1 MGTVQAIASIKSR
14 ARRWAAELCAH
25 SPGFLRQLRGK
36 VAILAYHRVLT
47 PDDLSRGYIEPGM
60 YVLHDVF
67 DMQVR
72 WLLERFE
79 ILSFSQLLAR
89 WNAND
94 WDERKSYC
102 VLTFDDG
109 WLDNYRHAF
118 PILKKYEVPAT
129 IFLPT
134 NYIGSNEWF
143 WTEKITFFLTC
154 LDQPRVTSTQ
164 RNRVRDVIAKLPG
177 LMHPEIVGQ
186 EGIRGTTM
194 EKIIGQCKLL
204 PPSGIESLL
213 NRLSEILEVTIPHE
227 RVTMNWSEVT
237 EMAKNG
243 ISFGSHSCSHHLLT
257 QLSEES
263 IREELQE
270 SDRVL
275 RTLPVG
281 YIPVFCYPNGDN
293 NHAIQELVKQSQY
306 VAAVGTRS
314 GAEGR
319 HPKNIYELNRIG
331 MHNDMTETVPLLTLR
346 LFQAAWGF

>member
-1 MGTVQAIASIKSR
+1 M
-14 ARRWAAELCAH
+14 
-25 SPGFLRQLRGK
+25 
-36 VAILAYHRVLT
+36 
-47 PDDLSRGYIEPGM
+47 
-60 YVLHDVF
+60 
-67 DMQVR
+67 
-72 WLLERFE
+72 
-79 ILSFSQLLAR
+79 
-89 WNAND
+89 
-94 WDERKSYC
+94 
-102 VLTFDDG
+102 
-109 WLDNYRHAF
+109 
-118 PILKKYEVPAT
+118 
-129 IFLPT
+129 
-134 NYIGSNEWF
+134 
-143 WTEKITFFLTC
+143 
-154 LDQPRVTSTQ
+154 
-164 RNRVRDVIAKLPG
+164 IAKLPG

-213 NRLSEILEVTIPHE
+213 DRLSEILEVTIPHE

-243 ISFGSHSCSHHLLT
+243 ISFGSHSCSHQLLT
-257 QLSEES
+257 QLNEES
-263 IREELQE
+263 IRQELQE

-293 NHAIQELVKQSQY
+293 NNAIQDLVKQSQY